1 MPTNETKQYSQVRPG
16 YAAPAGGLGD
26 MRPLPRGEVM
36 ATGVING
43 MSVDLVRYTEE
54 EIRTRDRQWQYEV
67 QRERDA
73 ATQAHCRFMN
83 LELDLRRLLDG
94 EDTLNGFDVVEEL
107 RQRLDDCAQMEIERL
122 RAALLIVKRMC
133 DEALPKF
140 NWGASRLDA
149 NAIKLLNDAPL
160 AVMRAL
166 GPNG

>member
-1 MPTNETKQYSQVRPG
+1 MPTNETKQDAQALPWHVASTV
-16 YAAPAGGLGD
+16 GLGD

-43 MSVDLVRYTEE
+43 MSVDILRYTEE

-73 ATQAHCRFMN
+73 ATQARCRFMN

-107 RQRLDDCAQMEIERL
+107 RQRLDTIAKAE
-122 RAALLIVKRMC
+122 LIGGGNLSRPARRC
-133 DEALPKF
+133 EA
-140 NWGASRLDA
+140 STQDA
-149 NAIKLLNDAPL
+149 
-160 AVMRAL
+160 
-166 GPNG
+166 